1 MYYIV
6 AGRNE
11 ETESKNETKRERH
24 SLGELCLFLM
34 LKIKI
39 DVKKD
44 NSGETSTVKLVEQ
57 LEKKYHVCV
66 DKEFQ
71 CCWA

>member
-1 MYYIV
+1 MMYYIV

-39 DVKKD
+39 GVKKLIL
-44 NSGETSTVKLVEQ
+44 GKLQ
-57 LEKKYHVCV
+57 R
-66 DKEFQ
+66 
-71 CCWA
+71 